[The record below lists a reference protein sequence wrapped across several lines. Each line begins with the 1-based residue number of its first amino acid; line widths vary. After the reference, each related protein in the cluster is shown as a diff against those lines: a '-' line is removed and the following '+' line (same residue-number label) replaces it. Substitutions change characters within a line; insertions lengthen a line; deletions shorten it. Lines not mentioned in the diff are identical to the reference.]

1 MPWSYET
8 VRSQYWRMAYA
19 GEREIS
25 LFSGV
30 FLWEGR
36 QRPGV
41 VVSKGVP
48 AAKSGKEMRYSTHNA
63 IPQYPKSKKHP
74 YETLENIK
82 FIRYNIIDF
91 MLLKGAYF
99 DNSPTENLK
108 GSNSNSL

>member
-48 AAKSGKEMRYSTHNA
+48 AG
-63 IPQYPKSKKHP
+63 
-74 YETLENIK
+74 
-82 FIRYNIIDF
+82 F
-91 MLLKGAYF
+91 
-99 DNSPTENLK
+99 
-108 GSNSNSL
+108 